1 MKKYKFAGYERTSM
15 NDYPLS
21 PGQMCAKFVEAED
34 GKLFSDV
41 MNEYLDSKGKSI
53 KDVAEMSNLLKMK
66 YALLMEIKSGE
77 LEDDDI
83 AEIAFGFKPL
93 DEKSKEHRC
102 SLTSD
107 PTMQVLQNAK
117 RPYAALH
124 YIGIPIGNVKKL
136 CNQFD
141 GITLDL
147 RDATLEELDANIV
160 PLMSL
165 FQREQPAMYI
175 ISTEV
180 ANALMDSEKVKNS
193 PVLKQL
199 DFKASIF
206 KNVFASK
213 EGLEN
218 NFIRTLD

>member
-21 PGQMCAKFVEAED
+21 PGQMSAKFVEAED
-34 GKLFSDV
+34 GKLFSEV
-41 MNEYLDSKGKSI
+41 MNEYLEPKGKSI
-53 KDVAEMSNLLKMK
+53 KDMAEVSNLLKMK
-66 YALLMEIKSGE
+66 YILFVEINSGE

-93 DEKSKEHRC
+93 DEKSKEHRI

-141 GITLDL
+141 GIVLDL
-147 RDATLEELDANIV
+147 RNNTLKELDENIV

-165 FQREQPAMYI
+165 FQRDQPSMYI
-175 ISTEV
+175 ISAEV
-180 ANALMDSEKVKNS
+180 ANALKDSEKIKES
-193 PVLKQL
+193 PALKQL
-199 DFKASIF
+199 NFKASVF

>member
-21 PGQMCAKFVEAED
+21 PGQMSAKFVEAED
-34 GKLFSDV
+34 GKLFSEV
-41 MNEYLDSKGKSI
+41 MNEYLEPKGKSI
-53 KDVAEMSNLLKMK
+53 KDMAEISNLLKMK
-66 YALLMEIKSGE
+66 YILFVEINSGE

-93 DEKSKEHRC
+93 DEKSKEHRV

-141 GITLDL
+141 GIVLDL
-147 RDATLEELDANIV
+147 RNNTLKELDENIV
-160 PLMSL
+160 PLMAL
-165 FQREQPAMYI
+165 FQREQTSMYI
-175 ISTEV
+175 ISAEV
-180 ANALMDSEKVKNS
+180 ANALKDSEEVKKS
-193 PVLKQL
+193 PALKQL
-199 DFKASIF
+199 DFKASVF
-206 KNVFASK
+206 KNVFAPK